1 MRAVARVLRKVVICL
16 SLSLSNMGT
25 KHVYDKM
32 AN

>member
-16 SLSLSNMGT
+16 SLSLSNMGM
-25 KHVYDKM
+25 KQFYDKV